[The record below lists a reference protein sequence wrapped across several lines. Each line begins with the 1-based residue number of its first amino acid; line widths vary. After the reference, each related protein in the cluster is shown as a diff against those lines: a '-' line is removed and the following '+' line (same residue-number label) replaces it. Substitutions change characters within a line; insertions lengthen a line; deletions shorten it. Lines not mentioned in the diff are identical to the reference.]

1 MCMYMSSSLGNTP
14 ATANGK
20 GTSDSLL
27 HINSLKT
34 SAVNLHLTLVILD
47 GAIVRQFVGAT
58 VERYILL
65 PPSPPLPLLVH
76 KVEFNS

>member
-1 MCMYMSSSLGNTP
+1 MYISSALGSIP

-27 HINSLKT
+27 HIKSLKT

-65 PPSPPLPLLVH
+65 LPSPPLPLLVPCQ
-76 KVEFNS
+76 